1 MVVHRMSDEEFE
13 RQFAEATKR
22 GEEALRTEPQAKS
35 ASYDRTSNR
44 LVIEMKN
51 GTTLI
56 VPCTVMQGLRDADP
70 ELIAEVELMPRGAA
84 LHWERLNQD
93 FSIAGL
99 LAGRFGTKRWM
110 EQLQREAES
119 DTSDESRRADA
130 PKIKHG

>member
-1 MVVHRMSDEEFE
+1 MAVHRMSDEEFE

-35 ASYDRTSNR
+35 AIYDRTSNR

-56 VPCTVMQGLRDADP
+56 VPCKVMQGLRDADP

-84 LHWERLNQD
+84 LHWERLDQD
-93 FSIAGL
+93 FSVAGL

-119 DTSDESRRADA
+119 GASDEGRNIDA
-130 PKIKHG
+130 PKIRHG

>member
-1 MVVHRMSDEEFE
+1 MAVHRMSDEEFE

-35 ASYDRTSNR
+35 AIYDRASNR

-51 GTTLI
+51 STTLI
-56 VPCTVMQGLRDADP
+56 VPCNVMQGLRDADP

-84 LHWERLNQD
+84 LHWERLDQD
-93 FSIAGL
+93 FSVAGL

-119 DTSDESRRADA
+119 GVSDENRRVDA
-130 PKIKHG
+130 PKIRHG